1 MDTHDGRDP
10 LVDQAIAKARR
21 RSKRSC
27 IVPDDGVTTYEND
40 HLAGQATWG
49 SLTVRLTR
57 EDHMAVSE
65 LRRVLGFDDLPSAD
79 DDPILFVAH
88 LLGGIAT
95 LLALLVQYLVEWSR
109 SLKQRHGPDWAAG
122 LPTPAGR

>member
-1 MDTHDGRDP
+1 MDTHDGRDA
-10 LVDQAIAKARR
+10 LVDQAIARART

-27 IVPDDGVTTYEND
+27 ILPGDGVTTYEKD
-40 HLAGQATWG
+40 HLAGQATWA

-57 EDHMAVSE
+57 EDHRAVSE
-65 LRRVLGFDDLPSAD
+65 LRRVLGFDDLPAAD
-79 DDPILFVAH
+79 GDPILFVAH

-95 LLALLVQYLVEWSR
+95 LLTLLVQYLVEWSR
-109 SLKQRHGPDWAAG
+109 QLRQRHGPDWATG